1 MPKSKVCVDANLVIA
16 LVTVEA
22 FSSKV
27 LALWREWTLADVQL
41 AAPGL
46 LRCEVASAL
55 HRKVIQGILD
65 LEDARQALKKAM
77 ALDIQYRDSSDLSLQ
92 AFELAA
98 RFQRPAAYDAHYLA
112 LSEHLAAPSGLP
124 TSVCT
129 MAFAPNFRSFTGWE
143 NISRRE
149 GGLIAANP
157 DFTGSFFSGVGL
169 AGYGIY
175 RRRTTNNV
183 LRVRSK

>member
-41 AAPGL
+41 VAPGL
-46 LRCEVASAL
+46 LRYKVASAL
-55 HRKVIQGILD
+55 RRKVIQGILD

-98 RFQRPAAYDAHYLA
+98 RCQRPAAYDAHYLA
-112 LSEHLAAPSGLP
+112 LAEHLG
-124 TSVCT
+124 C
-129 MAFAPNFRSFTGWE
+129 SFWTADERLYNTIRAEFPLVHWLGE
-143 NISRRE
+143 YQP
-149 GGLIAANP
+149 A
-157 DFTGSFFSGVGL
+157 
-169 AGYGIY
+169 
-175 RRRTTNNV
+175 
-183 LRVRSK
+183 

>member
-46 LRCEVASAL
+46 LRCEVVSAL

-98 RFQRPAAYDAHYLA
+98 RCQRPAAYDAHYLA
-112 LSEHLAAPSGLP
+112 LAEHLG
-124 TSVCT
+124 C
-129 MAFAPNFRSFTGWE
+129 SFWTADERLYNTIRAEFPLVHWLGE
-143 NISRRE
+143 YQP
-149 GGLIAANP
+149 A
-157 DFTGSFFSGVGL
+157 
-169 AGYGIY
+169 
-175 RRRTTNNV
+175 
-183 LRVRSK
+183 

>member
-46 LRCEVASAL
+46 LRYEVASAL
-55 HRKVIQGILD
+55 RRKVIQGILD

-98 RFQRPAAYDAHYLA
+98 RFQRPAAYDTHYLA
-112 LSEHLAAPSGLP
+112 LAEHLG
-124 TSVCT
+124 C
-129 MAFAPNFRSFTGWE
+129 SFWTADE
-143 NISRRE
+143 RLYNAIRAE
-149 GGLIAANP
+149 FPLIHWLGEYQPA
-157 DFTGSFFSGVGL
+157 
-169 AGYGIY
+169 
-175 RRRTTNNV
+175 
-183 LRVRSK
+183 